1 MTFLYAI
8 PQMVL
13 KVHGKFYKATVWKC
27 WVRFQ
32 FWTFSHNLLVYNK
45 DGLRAACS
53 YRGEMLLYTSIN
65 TFNVHLNKEHK
76 IIMKRKYILFFPDV
90 CNFHVIIQI
99 TLNKRIT

>member
-32 FWTFSHNLLVYNK
+32 FWTFSHNLLVYNQH
-45 DGLRAACS
+45 GLRAACS
-53 YRGEMLLYTSIN
+53 YHGEMLLYMSIN
-65 TFNVHLNKEHK
+65 TFNVHLNKEHE
-76 IIMKRKYILFFPDV
+76 IIIKRKYILFFPT
-90 CNFHVIIQI
+90 FVIF
-99 TLNKRIT
+99 TLLYK